1 MRTMTLGMC
10 AIGLLT
16 SGACVA
22 DHEDVAAEVYA
33 RTVLGNGV
41 DLNSASMNGRTL
53 NGFFMNGR
61 TLNGRTL
68 NAWSLNGRT
77 LNGRTLNGTLFA
89 GTQVVD
95 GQVVTVS
102 GTQMIGSLLTIRA
115 DGVDLT
121 LRFDDI
127 YKDPANPTGD
137 VYFYD
142 VSVHDAV
149 AGTWTS
155 LCADDEGQPLAAV
168 PLQHYWNDVTGARVN
183 DADAV
188 TFACRGAVLAKCVE
202 WGYRPWASATRCVN
216 GTCTQVSLA
225 DHHQACTRMARAD
238 YCGDGTPHTFDATP
252 IDLYDR
258 LSAPVQAEATRYV
271 SGWAI
276 EAEWGPN
283 GALCVGDEL
292 RLKMFDDL
300 SINYDYPT
308 CLDAIDDVSNCGN
321 FSSSRGARLA
331 NRYCYKWMDD
341 PSACEEN
348 NDDEE
353 D

>member
-155 LCADDEGQPLAAV
+155 LCADDEGQPLAAI
-168 PLQHYWNDVTGARVN
+168 PLQHYWNPVTGARVN

-238 YCGDGTPHTFDATP
+238 YCGDGTPHTFDGDADRP
-252 IDLYDR
+252 LRSPERAGPGGGHQVRLGLGDRGRVGPERGAVCRRRAAPQDVRRSQHQLR
-258 LSAPVQAEATRYV
+258 LSDLPRRHRRRQQLREFLVQPRRQARQSLLLQV
-271 SGWAI
+271 DGR
-276 EAEWGPN
+276 P
-283 GALCVGDEL
+283 L
-292 RLKMFDDL
+292 RVRRK
-300 SINYDYPT
+300 
-308 CLDAIDDVSNCGN
+308 
-321 FSSSRGARLA
+321 
-331 NRYCYKWMDD
+331 
-341 PSACEEN
+341 
-348 NDDEE
+348 
-353 D
+353 